1 MLQQRVENRRPTALQ
16 GAGIVLACAL
26 AALAGNALFSWMSR
40 WLGTLA
46 SVGFILYGCI
56 IAWLL
61 MDRYALAY
69 VYTANADC
77 LRVCRA
83 YGKRE
88 RFVADVW
95 LNQVQGCGA
104 PEEIKKRFPG
114 ARTAW
119 ATRPQCP
126 LTPLALAYKTGGK
139 IACDQHIG
147 STPVILM
154 KCDLHPGVLSV
165 WPIDPLHSIQH
176 RDRLV
181 Y

>member
-83 YGKRE
+83 YGRRE
-88 RFVADVW
+88 RFFADVW

-104 PEEIKKRFPG
+104 PEDIKKRFPG
-114 ARTAW
+114 ARTAR

-126 LTPLALAYKTGGK
+126 LAPLALAYKTGGK
-139 IACDQHIG
+139 TA
-147 STPVILM
+147 VMILQPDDALREHLLRAV
-154 KCDLHPGVLSV
+154 KK
-165 WPIDPLHSIQH
+165 QK
-176 RDRLV
+176 
-181 Y
+181 